1 MKITGIEIYHADIP
15 YPEPYVLAHGAW
27 TSGSQVILQ
36 VHTDEGIS
44 GLGESTFAGGKQWR
58 GNDRETVTSVLSQR
72 FGPALEGKDPLAIE
86 RRIDEMEELDYNAN
100 AVTAVDNALWDIAG
114 KVYNV
119 PVYQLLGGLARRTI
133 SVSRS
138 LPVQDAETMARKAV
152 GLQELGYQLITV
164 KIGFDPR
171 EDLER
176 VRAVRRAVG
185 DAQLIE
191 VDANEAYTRETAIP
205 TLRRMEQY
213 ELDGIEQPVPW
224 WDLETMAQI
233 ASALD
238 SPVIA
243 DQSVSDIH
251 DAYNVIQARAG
262 DVVCITLADCGGLL
276 RGKQM
281 AAVCQAAGV
290 PCSLNSRHPLGV
302 GTAAIH
308 HFAASTPWVRT
319 PTGYGGPL
327 ERLPDDI
334 VDEPVVL
341 QNGEVT
347 ISDRPG
353 LGVELD
359 KAKLEKWAVR
369 VNP

>member
-1 MKITGIEIYHADIP
+1 MKITGIEVYHVDIP
-15 YPEPYVLAHGAW
+15 YPDPYVMASGVW
-27 TSGSQVILQ
+27 KSGSQVILR
-36 VHTDEGIS
+36 VSTDAGIT
-44 GLGESTFAGGKQWR
+44 GLGESTFAGAKQWR
-58 GNDRETVTSVLSQR
+58 GNDREAVTAVLTRS

-86 RRIDEMEELDYNAN
+86 RRIDELEELEYNTN
-100 AVTAVDNALWDIAG
+100 ALAAVDNALWDIAG
-114 KVYNV
+114 KAYGV

-138 LPVQDAETMARKAV
+138 LPVKDPETMAQRAAV
-152 GLQELGYQLITV
+152 LQDLGYQLITV

-185 DAQLIE
+185 DTQSIE

-213 ELDGIEQPVPW
+213 DLEGIEQPVPW
-224 WDLETMAQI
+224 WDLETMAQV
-233 ASALD
+233 AATLD

-251 DAYNVIQARAG
+251 DAYKVIQAGAG
-262 DVVCITLADCGGLL
+262 DLVCITLVECGGLL

-319 PTGYGGPL
+319 PIGYGGPL
-327 ERLPDDI
+327 
-334 VDEPVVL
+334 
-341 QNGEVT
+341 
-347 ISDRPG
+347 
-353 LGVELD
+353 GVCPRIRSWRRKPPRNNL
-359 KAKLEKWAVR
+359 LTVIWTLSWS
-369 VNP
+369 N